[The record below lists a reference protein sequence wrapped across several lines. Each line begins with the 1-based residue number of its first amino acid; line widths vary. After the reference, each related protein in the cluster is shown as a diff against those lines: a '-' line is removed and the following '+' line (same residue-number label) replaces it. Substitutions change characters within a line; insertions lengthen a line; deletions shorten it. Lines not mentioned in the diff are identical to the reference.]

1 MNQRNLT
8 LHSTLAKPADDSD
21 SFIDIDRL
29 IAIVIRR
36 AGSVALCVGAMVAI
50 AVVYLLFATAQYT
63 SMTQILLDDSMTR
76 YAQDAPP
83 VANSQQIDMQIASA
97 VEILKSN
104 ELALR
109 VVDAEKLQDND
120 TILEPPQSPA
130 ALVKAG
136 VKLIASAL
144 LPRKLPANE
153 NDARNGRRQ
162 KAAALLQD
170 ALAVSR
176 VNRSAVLA
184 VSFRST
190 DRLLAAR
197 ITKAYA
203 TAYLSDQLNANFDA
217 TESASVWLQQR
228 LADLRE
234 RSQQAA
240 LVVAK
245 FKADNG
251 LTSANGELMSEQQ
264 LADLNKQLIVAQ
276 ADTASASARYNQFKS
291 IIDLGP
297 ESAVNNAAVSAGQ
310 ADNSVIKDLR
320 TRYITVSKREQEV
333 TTNFGED
340 HPQAVALRSEKLD
353 VSRQIYQELQ
363 QLTASYR
370 NEFEV
375 ARSREA
381 SLRANIDHLTGKN
394 SEADKSLVQLNDLEQ
409 RAAAL
414 KTLYESY
421 LGKYEEASQQQSFPI
436 AKARVISEAGVPVSP
451 SSPKKTMTLGLA
463 IVLGLMAGGALT
475 AFQEFRERFFR
486 VEGDVRTILGLKFLG
501 YLPLVGKGPREKK
514 IFRPKAATAAPPQ
527 SDPAPD
533 SGATFERIMRVV
545 LEAPRSVFAETLRN
559 AKLASDVMFQGK
571 SDRVIG
577 VVSAMPGEG
586 KSTTAANFAAL
597 LASSGKRTL
606 LIDADLRNPGLTRM
620 LRTPPQYGLV
630 EAVLGEVPWASAV
643 KVDPVSK
650 LAILP
655 VLSNDHLMHT
665 SELLAS
671 QGMFNLMENARK
683 MFDYIVVDL
692 APLGPVID
700 AKAFAPQVDGFLF
713 VTEWGS
719 TPTNVVRDILN
730 AEPQIK
736 SKVLGVIL
744 NKTDMTELGKFT
756 NFGAAERYRSKYVSY
771 YADETPKAREPAEAG
786 T

>member
-8 LHSTLAKPADDSD
+8 LHSTLPKAADDSD

-29 IAIVIRR
+29 IAILIRR
-36 AGSVALCVGAMVAI
+36 AGSIALCVAATVTLAFI
-50 AVVYLLFATAQYT
+50 FLLFATPQYT
-63 SMTQILLDDSMTR
+63 SMTQILLDDDIAK
-76 YAQDAPP
+76 YAQDPTPA
-83 VANSQQIDMQIASA
+83 ASSQQVDMQIASA

-109 VVDAEKLQDND
+109 VVDAEKLQDNS
-120 TILEPPQSPA
+120 TILDPSKSPVE
-130 ALVKAG
+130 LVKSG
-136 VKLIASAL
+136 VKLIVSAL
-144 LPRKLPANE
+144 APGGPPVTE
-153 NDARNGRRQ
+153 DDARNGRRQ
-162 KAAALLQD
+162 KAAALLQE
-170 ALAVSR
+170 AVAVSR
-176 VNRSAVLA
+176 VNRSSVLA

-190 DRLLAAR
+190 DKLLAQR

-203 TAYLSDQLNANFDA
+203 TAYLNDQLNANFDA

-240 LVVAK
+240 LDVAK
-245 FKADNG
+245 FKSDNG

-276 ADTASASARYNQFKS
+276 ADSASASARYSQFKS

-297 ESAVNNAAVSAGQ
+297 ESAVNNAAISSGQ
-310 ADNSVIKDLR
+310 ADNTVIKDMR
-320 TRYITVSKREQEV
+320 TRYAAVSKREQEV

-340 HPQAVALRSEKLD
+340 HPQAVALRAEKQDLT
-353 VSRQIYQELQ
+353 RQIYQELQ
-363 QLTASYR
+363 QLTASYH
-370 NEFEV
+370 NESEV
-375 ARSREA
+375 ARVREA
-381 SLRANIDHLTGKN
+381 SLRQNIEHLTGKN
-394 SEADKSLVQLNDLEQ
+394 SEADRSLVQLNDLEQ
-409 RAAAL
+409 RATAL

-436 AKARVISEAGVPVSP
+436 AKARVISEAGVPASP

-463 IVLGLMAGGALT
+463 IVLGLMAGGGLT

-501 YLPLVGKGPREKK
+501 YLPLIGKAPREGK
-514 IFRPKAATAAPPQ
+514 IFRPRTNPPVEAAEAE
-527 SDPAPD
+527 SD
-533 SGATFERIMRVV
+533 ATFERIMRVV

-559 AKLASDVMFQGK
+559 AKLASDVMFLGK

-620 LRTPPQYGLV
+620 LRNPPQQGLV

-643 KVDPVSK
+643 KIDPITK

-655 VLSNDHLMHT
+655 VLPNDHLMHT

-719 TPTNVVRDILN
+719 TPTSVVRDLLN
-730 AEPQIK
+730 SEPQIK
-736 SKVLGVIL
+736 SKILGVIL

-756 NFGAAERYRSKYVSY
+756 NFGGTERYRHKYVSY
-771 YADETPKAREPAEAG
+771 YTEETSRKREPAEAG
-786 T
+786 A

>member
-8 LHSTLAKPADDSD
+8 LHSTLPKAADDSD

-29 IAIVIRR
+29 IAILIRR
-36 AGSVALCVGAMVAI
+36 SGSIALCVAAAVTL
-50 AVVYLLFATAQYT
+50 AVVFLLFATPQYT
-63 SMTQILLDDSMTR
+63 SMTQILLDDDIAK
-76 YAQDAPP
+76 YAQDPTPA
-83 VANSQQIDMQIASA
+83 ASSQQVDMQIASA

-104 ELALR
+104 QLALR
-109 VVDAEKLQDND
+109 VVDAEKLQDNS
-120 TILEPPQSPA
+120 TILDPSQSPVE
-130 ALVKAG
+130 LIKSG
-136 VKLIASAL
+136 VKLIVSAL
-144 LPRKLPANE
+144 APGGPPVTE
-153 NDARNGRRQ
+153 DDARNGRRQ
-162 KAAALLQD
+162 KAAALLQE
-170 ALAVSR
+170 AVAVSR
-176 VNRSAVLA
+176 VNRSSVLA

-190 DRLLAAR
+190 DKQLAQR

-203 TAYLSDQLNANFDA
+203 TAYLNDQLNANFDA

-240 LVVAK
+240 LDVAK
-245 FKADNG
+245 FKAENG

-276 ADTASASARYNQFKS
+276 ADSASASARYNQFKS
-291 IIDLGP
+291 IVDLGP
-297 ESAVNNAAVSAGQ
+297 DSAVNNAAISSGQ
-310 ADNSVIKDLR
+310 TDNTVIQDLR
-320 TRYITVSKREQEV
+320 TRYVSVNKREQEV
-333 TTNFGED
+333 TTNFGEN
-340 HPQAVALRSEKLD
+340 HPQAVALRAEKQDLT
-353 VSRQIYQELQ
+353 RQIYQELQ
-363 QLTASYR
+363 QLTSSYR

-381 SLRANIDHLTGKN
+381 SLRQNIEHLTGKN

-409 RAAAL
+409 RATAL

-501 YLPLVGKGPREKK
+501 YLPLIGKPPRESK
-514 IFRPKAATAAPPQ
+514 IFRPRANPPV
-527 SDPAPD
+527 DPAEAAAD

-620 LRTPPQYGLV
+620 LRTPPQQGLV

-643 KVDPVSK
+643 KVDPLTK

-655 VLSNDHLMHT
+655 VLPNDHLMHT

-719 TPTNVVRDILN
+719 TPTSVVRDLLN

-736 SKVLGVIL
+736 SKILGVIL

-756 NFGAAERYRSKYVSY
+756 NFGGTERYRHKYVSY
-771 YADETPKAREPAEAG
+771 YTEETSKKREPAEAG
-786 T
+786 A

>member
-8 LHSTLAKPADDSD
+8 LHSTLPKAADDSD

-29 IAIVIRR
+29 IAILMRR
-36 AGSVALCVGAMVAI
+36 AGAVALCIGTMVAL
-50 AVVYLLFATAQYT
+50 AVVYLLFSTAQYT
-63 SMTQILLDDSMTR
+63 SMTQILLDDSMTK

-83 VANSQQIDMQIASA
+83 VANSQQVDMQIASA

-109 VVDAEKLQDND
+109 VVDAEQLQDNG
-120 TILEPPQSPA
+120 TILDPPMSPV
-130 ALVKAG
+130 ALVKSG

-144 LPRKLPANE
+144 LPGRPPGNE
-153 NDARNGRRQ
+153 DDARNGRRQ

-170 ALAVSR
+170 ALSVTR

-228 LADLRE
+228 LTDLRE

-240 LVVAK
+240 LDVAK
-245 FKADNG
+245 FKSDNG

-276 ADTASASARYNQFKS
+276 ADSASASARYNQFKS
-291 IIDLGP
+291 IVDLGP
-297 ESAVNNAAVSAGQ
+297 DNAVNNASISSGQ
-310 ADNSVIKDLR
+310 TDKTVIQDLR
-320 TRYITVSKREQEV
+320 TRYISVSKREQEV
-333 TTNFGED
+333 STNFGED
-340 HPQAVALRSEKLD
+340 HPQAVALRSEKQDLT
-353 VSRQIYQELQ
+353 RQIYQELQ
-363 QLTASYR
+363 QLTSSYR

-381 SLRANIDHLTGKN
+381 SLRQNIAHLTGKN
-394 SEADKSLVQLNDLEQ
+394 SESDKSVVRLNELEQ

-436 AKARVISEAGVPVSP
+436 AKARVISEAGVPASP

-514 IFRPKAATAAPPQ
+514 IFRPRAQKEMQQA
-527 SDPAPD
+527 DPAPD
-533 SGATFERIMRVV
+533 SGATFQRIMRVV

-620 LRTPPQYGLV
+620 LKTPPQYGLV
-630 EAVLGEVPWASAV
+630 EAVLGDVPWASAV
-643 KVDPVSK
+643 KVDPVTK

-655 VLSNDHLMHT
+655 VLPNDHLMHT

-713 VTEWGS
+713 VAEWGS

-736 SKVLGVIL
+736 SKILGVIL

-756 NFGAAERYRSKYVSY
+756 NFGGAERYRQKYVSY
-771 YADETPKAREPAEAG
+771 YTDETPKAREPAEVGA
-786 T
+786 

>member
-8 LHSTLAKPADDSD
+8 LHSTLPKAADDSD

-29 IAIVIRR
+29 IAILIRR
-36 AGSVALCVGAMVAI
+36 AGSIALCVAATVTLAFI
-50 AVVYLLFATAQYT
+50 FLLFATPQYT
-63 SMTQILLDDSMTR
+63 SMTQILLDDDIAK
-76 YAQDAPP
+76 YAQDPTPA
-83 VANSQQIDMQIASA
+83 ASSQQVDMQIASA

-109 VVDAEKLQDND
+109 VVDAEKLQDNS
-120 TILEPPQSPA
+120 TILDPSKSPVE
-130 ALVKAG
+130 LVKSG
-136 VKLIASAL
+136 IKLIVSAL
-144 LPRKLPANE
+144 APGGPPVTE
-153 NDARNGRRQ
+153 DDARNGRRQ
-162 KAAALLQD
+162 KAAALLQE
-170 ALAVSR
+170 AVAVSR
-176 VNRSAVLA
+176 VNRSSVLA

-190 DRLLAAR
+190 DKLLAQR

-203 TAYLSDQLNANFDA
+203 TAYLNDQLNANFDA

-240 LVVAK
+240 LDVAK
-245 FKADNG
+245 FKSDNG

-276 ADTASASARYNQFKS
+276 ADSASASARYSQFKS

-297 ESAVNNAAVSAGQ
+297 ESAVNNAAISSGQ
-310 ADNSVIKDLR
+310 ADNTVIKDMR
-320 TRYITVSKREQEV
+320 TRYAAVSKREQEV
-333 TTNFGED
+333 TTNFGKD
-340 HPQAVALRSEKLD
+340 HPQAVALRAEKQDLT
-353 VSRQIYQELQ
+353 RQIYQELQ
-363 QLTASYR
+363 QLTASYH
-370 NEFEV
+370 NESEV
-375 ARSREA
+375 ARVREA
-381 SLRANIDHLTGKN
+381 SLRQNIEHLTGKN

-409 RAAAL
+409 RATAL

-436 AKARVISEAGVPVSP
+436 AKARVISEAGVPASP

-463 IVLGLMAGGALT
+463 IVLGLMAGGGLT

-501 YLPLVGKGPREKK
+501 YLPLIGKAPREGK
-514 IFRPKAATAAPPQ
+514 IFRPRTNPPVEAAEAE
-527 SDPAPD
+527 SD
-533 SGATFERIMRVV
+533 ATFERIMRVV

-559 AKLASDVMFQGK
+559 AKLASDVMFLGK

-620 LRTPPQYGLV
+620 LRNPPQQGLV

-643 KVDPVSK
+643 KIDPITK

-655 VLSNDHLMHT
+655 VLPNDHLMHT

-719 TPTNVVRDILN
+719 TPTSVVRDLLN
-730 AEPQIK
+730 SEPQIK
-736 SKVLGVIL
+736 SKILGVIL

-756 NFGAAERYRSKYVSY
+756 NFGGTERYRHKYVSY
-771 YADETPKAREPAEAG
+771 YTEETSRKREPAEAG
-786 T
+786 A

>member
-1 MNQRNLT
+1 VT
-8 LHSTLAKPADDSD
+8 
-21 SFIDIDRL
+21 
-29 IAIVIRR
+29 
-36 AGSVALCVGAMVAI
+36 
-50 AVVYLLFATAQYT
+50 
-63 SMTQILLDDSMTR
+63 
-76 YAQDAPP
+76 
-83 VANSQQIDMQIASA
+83 
-97 VEILKSN
+97 
-104 ELALR
+104 
-109 VVDAEKLQDND
+109 
-120 TILEPPQSPA
+120 
-130 ALVKAG
+130 
-136 VKLIASAL
+136 
-144 LPRKLPANE
+144 
-153 NDARNGRRQ
+153 
-162 KAAALLQD
+162 
-170 ALAVSR
+170 VSR
-176 VNRSAVLA
+176 VNRSSVLA

-190 DRLLAAR
+190 DKLLAAR

-203 TAYLSDQLNANFDA
+203 NAYLNDQLNANFDA

-228 LADLRE
+228 LADLRG

-240 LVVAK
+240 LDVAQ
-245 FKADNG
+245 FRAENG
-251 LTSANGELMSEQQ
+251 LTSANGELMSDQQ

-276 ADTASASARYNQFKS
+276 ADSASASARYNQFKS

-297 ESAVNNAAVSAGQ
+297 ESAVNNAAISSGQ
-310 ADNSVIKDLR
+310 ADNTVIKDLR
-320 TRYITVSKREQEV
+320 TRYAAVSKREQEV

-340 HPQAVALRSEKLD
+340 HPQAVALRAEKQDLT
-353 VSRQIYQELQ
+353 RQIYQELQ

-381 SLRANIDHLTGKN
+381 SLRENIEHLTGKN
-394 SEADKSLVQLNDLEQ
+394 SEANKSLVQLGDLEQ

-421 LGKYEEASQQQSFPI
+421 LGKYEEASQRQSFPI
-436 AKARVISEAGVPVSP
+436 AKARVISEAGVPASP

-501 YLPLVGKGPREKK
+501 YLPLIGKLPRESK
-514 IFRPKAATAAPPQ
+514 IFRPRPHPSVEPAEAAD
-527 SDPAPD
+527 SD
-533 SGATFERIMRVV
+533 ATFERIMRVV
-545 LEAPRSVFAETLRN
+545 LEAPRSIFAETLRN

-620 LRTPPQYGLV
+620 LRNPPQQGLV

-643 KVDPVSK
+643 KIDPITK

-719 TPTNVVRDILN
+719 TPTSVVRDLLN

-736 SKVLGVIL
+736 SKILGVIL

-756 NFGAAERYRSKYVSY
+756 NFGGTERYRHKYVSY
-771 YADETPKAREPAEAG
+771 YTDEKSKKREPAEAG
-786 T
+786 A

>member
-8 LHSTLAKPADDSD
+8 LHSTLPKAADDSD

-29 IAIVIRR
+29 IAILIRR
-36 AGSVALCVGAMVAI
+36 AGSIALCVAATVTL
-50 AVVYLLFATAQYT
+50 AVIFLLLATPQYT
-63 SMTQILLDDSMTR
+63 SMTQILLDDDIAK
-76 YAQDAPP
+76 YAQDPTPA
-83 VANSQQIDMQIASA
+83 ASSQQVDMQIASA

-109 VVDAEKLQDND
+109 VVDAEKLQDNS
-120 TILEPPQSPA
+120 TILDPSKSPVE
-130 ALVKAG
+130 LIKSG
-136 VKLIASAL
+136 VKLIVSAL
-144 LPRKLPANE
+144 APGGPPVTE
-153 NDARNGRRQ
+153 DDARNGRRQ
-162 KAAALLQD
+162 KAAALLQE
-170 ALAVSR
+170 AVAVSR
-176 VNRSAVLA
+176 VNRSSVLA

-190 DRLLAAR
+190 DKLLAQR

-203 TAYLSDQLNANFDA
+203 TAYLNDQLNANFDA

-240 LVVAK
+240 LDVAK
-245 FKADNG
+245 FKSDNG

-276 ADTASASARYNQFKS
+276 ADSASASARYSQFKS

-297 ESAVNNAAVSAGQ
+297 ESAVNNAAISSGQ
-310 ADNSVIKDLR
+310 ADNTVIKDLR
-320 TRYITVSKREQEV
+320 TRYAAVNKREQEV

-340 HPQAVALRSEKLD
+340 HPQAVALRAEKQDLT
-353 VSRQIYQELQ
+353 RQIYQELQ
-363 QLTASYR
+363 QLTASYH
-370 NEFEV
+370 NESEV
-375 ARSREA
+375 ARVREA
-381 SLRANIDHLTGKN
+381 SLRQNIEHLTGKN
-394 SEADKSLVQLNDLEQ
+394 SEADRSLVQLNDLEQ
-409 RAAAL
+409 RATAL

-436 AKARVISEAGVPVSP
+436 AKARVISEAGVPASP

-463 IVLGLMAGGALT
+463 IVLGLMAGGGLT

-501 YLPLVGKGPREKK
+501 YLPLIGKAPREGK
-514 IFRPKAATAAPPQ
+514 IFRPRTNPPVEAAEAE
-527 SDPAPD
+527 SD
-533 SGATFERIMRVV
+533 ATFERIMRVV

-559 AKLASDVMFQGK
+559 AKLASDVMFLGK

-620 LRTPPQYGLV
+620 LRNPPQQGLV

-643 KVDPVSK
+643 KIDPITK

-655 VLSNDHLMHT
+655 VLPNDHLMHT

-719 TPTNVVRDILN
+719 TPTSVVRDLLN
-730 AEPQIK
+730 SEPQIK
-736 SKVLGVIL
+736 SKILGVIL

-756 NFGAAERYRSKYVSY
+756 NFGGTERYRHKYVSY
-771 YADETPKAREPAEAG
+771 YTEETSRKREPAEAG
-786 T
+786 A